1 MGRNQFG
8 RFGWLPDAM
17 NFEQVYLDDIGGGTN
32 VRELPRK
39 LREGDFVDLEEIDH
53 LGENINME
61 EIINEQ
67 GFLRLRVYLPQ
78 ETIRRTLVMVRDDIE
93 TVRRVPTSF

>member
-1 MGRNQFG
+1 
-8 RFGWLPDAM
+8 M